1 MTARGE
7 ETRQLILREALVM
20 ASQVGLEGLSIGT
33 LAREVGMSK
42 SGLFAHFGSKAELQI
57 AVAAHASDTFVQRVM
72 LPAFQAPRGLPR
84 LTALLERWRDWSQG
98 ELSGDVMP
106 GGCVLTATAWEYDSR
121 PGPVH
126 DYVVHRLEELRA
138 SLRKTV
144 AIAVLVGHLR
154 ADTDPDVLAFQLHG
168 LLLAHQMDARAF
180 QRANAMDLA
189 VRAVTSL
196 IRHHLP
202 DDAPAS

>member
-7 ETRQLILREALVM
+7 ETRQVILREALAM
-20 ASQVGLEGLSIGT
+20 ASQVGLEGLSIGQ

-42 SGLFAHFGSKAELQI
+42 SGLFAHFGSKADLQI
-57 AVAAHASDTFVQRVM
+57 AVAAHASDAFVHRVM
-72 LPAFQAPRGLPR
+72 LPAFRSPRGLPR
-84 LTALLERWRDWSQG
+84 LTALLERWRDWAQG
-98 ELSGDVMP
+98 ELSEDVMP
-106 GGCVLTATAWEYDSR
+106 GGCVLTATAWEFDSR

-144 AIAVLVGHLR
+144 AIAVDEGHLR
-154 ADTDPDVLAFQLHG
+154 PDTDPDVLAFQLHG

-180 QRANAMDLA
+180 QSPDAMDLA

-202 DDAPAS
+202 EDRPSA